1 MIIIVALLAVLVPLG
16 VIEMRNYIGRLKL
29 RQEEQLE
36 ALSHSDAVT
45 GVASRLTWDAEVPR
59 ELSRSSRDNSPMCLA
74 LVEID
79 GMKIY
84 IHENGAE
91 GARRFLKSATAKWVE
106 CLRASDL
113 LARYTRDDFGV
124 LLPGCDIDKASTVI
138 NRLCAA
144 TPEGRT
150 CSAGVTHWDES
161 EPASV
166 LVERAE
172 RALKEAQDAGRNRVV
187 VLEAPLEASTDAP
200 SPTQR

>member
-1 MIIIVALLAVLVPLG
+1 
-16 VIEMRNYIGRLKL
+16 MRNYIGRLKL

-79 GMKIY
+79 GMKTY

-113 LARYTRDDFGV
+113 LARYTRDDFASCSPV
-124 LLPGCDIDKASTVI
+124 AISTRRVRSSTGCAQQRRKV
-138 NRLCAA
+138 
-144 TPEGRT
+144 
-150 CSAGVTHWDES
+150 
-161 EPASV
+161 EPA
-166 LVERAE
+166 RP
-172 RALKEAQDAGRNRVV
+172 G
-187 VLEAPLEASTDAP
+187 
-200 SPTQR
+200 